1 MEGIYFEFTSLTWF
15 WKIWKKIKTLWGP
28 PVSPNVR
35 TMVPDR
41 ATLSPSLNRDSHL
54 RTPFPPPFSAPSFCQ
69 RPPPHAAI
77 RATPPSRFFPSC
89 LLAPIS
95 SPLRTLFC
103 SSASHTLPPLH
114 PNDRPSKPLK
124 SRPGVPSLCRQA
136 DAQFGRPVNSSG
148 IPMSFLPSTSSTA
161 SASPWIPS
169 SSHRPSQPAPPLAPH
184 R

>member
-1 MEGIYFEFTSLTWF
+1 LENLEKNQNPVGPACQPQCPNNGARPCHSIAQSKPRQPPTHTISTTIFRPQFLPASTASRGYKSNTAESIFSL
-15 WKIWKKIKTLWGP
+15 LP
-28 PVSPNVR
+28 PR
-35 TMVPDR
+35 
-41 ATLSPSLNRDSHL
+41 SHL
-54 RTPFPPPFSAPSFCQ
+54 FSTP
-69 RPPPHAAI
+69 
-77 RATPPSRFFPSC
+77 
-89 LLAPIS
+89 
-95 SPLRTLFC
+95 
-103 SSASHTLPPLH
+103 HTLPPLH

-161 SASPWIPS
+161 SASPRIPS